1 MNCQKKNNDPYKKK
15 VIMDKITDALI
26 YNFILS
32 FTLFCL
38 IPFLLVISGSLT
50 NDTVIIREGYSLIPK
65 QLDVT
70 AYKLLLMDINK
81 ILRGYAISIF
91 VTVTGTL
98 ASLLINAMVAYP
110 ISLSFIKYRKV
121 VSVYALITILFNSGM
136 VTWYIVC
143 VRYLHLKD
151 SLMALILPYLANAWY
166 IFLLRNY
173 FQTIPGEMH
182 ESALIDGAGEF
193 RIFFKIIIP
202 LSKPV
207 LATVA
212 LFVALMYWNDWWLGI
227 MLIDNEKLKPLQLL
241 LRTIVSN
248 VQYLQSSP
256 NAAQMRQLIK
266 SLPTES
272 VKMAVCVIT
281 IGPILFLY
289 PFIQRYFVK
298 GIMMGAV
305 KG

>member
-1 MNCQKKNNDPYKKK
+1 MNKIGKALNN
-15 VIMDKITDALI
+15 TFL
-26 YNFILS
+26 LL

-38 IPFLLVISGSLT
+38 LPFLLVVSGSLT
-50 NDTVIIREGYSLIPK
+50 NETIIIREGYRLIPK
-65 QLDVT
+65 QVDFT
-70 AYKLLLMDINK
+70 AYKLLFIDINT
-81 ILRGYAISIF
+81 ILRGYGVSIC
-91 VTVTGTL
+91 VTVVGTL
-98 ASLLINAMVAYP
+98 ASLLINALVAYP
-110 ISLSFIKYRKV
+110 ISLSSTKYRKV
-121 VSVYALITILFNSGM
+121 ISVYVLITILFNGGM

-143 VRYLHLKD
+143 VNFLHLKNN
-151 SLMALILPYLANAWY
+151 LFAMIIPYLANAWY
-166 IFLLRNY
+166 IFLFRNY

-193 RIFFKIIIP
+193 RIFYKIIMP

-227 MLIDNEKLKPLQLL
+227 MLIDNQKLQPLQLL

-248 VQYLQSSP
+248 VQFLQSSP
-256 NAAQMRQLIK
+256 NAAQMRQLVS

-272 VKMAVCVIT
+272 VKMATCILT

-298 GIMMGAV
+298 GIMVGAI

>member
-1 MNCQKKNNDPYKKK
+1 MNKIGK
-15 VIMDKITDALI
+15 VLI
-26 YNFILS
+26 NVFVVLV
-32 FTLFCL
+32 TLFCL
-38 IPFLLVISGSLT
+38 LPFLLVVSGSLT
-50 NDTVIIREGYSLIPK
+50 NETIIIREGYNLIPK
-65 QLDVT
+65 QVDFT
-70 AYKLLLMDINK
+70 AYRLLLMDINT
-81 ILRGYAISIF
+81 ILRGYGVSII
-91 VTVTGTL
+91 VTVVGTL
-98 ASLLINAMVAYP
+98 ASLLINALVAYP
-110 ISLSFIKYRKV
+110 ISLSSIKYRKAI
-121 VSVYALITILFNSGM
+121 SVYILITILFNGGM

-151 SLMALILPYLANAWY
+151 NIFALIMPYLANAWY
-166 IFLLRNY
+166 IFLLKNY
-173 FQTIPGEMH
+173 FQSIPAEMH

-193 RIFFKIIIP
+193 RIFYKIIIP

-227 MLIDNEKLKPLQLL
+227 MLIDNQKLQPLQLL

-248 VQYLQSSP
+248 VQFLQSSP
-256 NAAQMRQLIK
+256 NAAQMRQLT
-266 SLPTES
+266 SSRPTEG
-272 VKMAVCVIT
+272 VKMATCILT

-298 GIMMGAV
+298 GIMVGAV